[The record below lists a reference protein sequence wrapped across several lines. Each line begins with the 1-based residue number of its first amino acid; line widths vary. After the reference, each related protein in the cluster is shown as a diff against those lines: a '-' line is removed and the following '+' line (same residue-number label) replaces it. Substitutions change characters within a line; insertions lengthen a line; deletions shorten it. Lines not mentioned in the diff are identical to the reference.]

1 MFLVAFFSRCCWM
14 IGAVLG
20 GVLGQLIPWDMKGID
35 FCMTALFVVILMQQW
50 EKTTDHF
57 PALLGGGMALVC
69 LTVLGPD
76 RFMLPAL
83 LITSAILFVTRTGEV
98 RAK

>member
-1 MFLVAFFSRCCWM
+1 MKIETLYKRGLLTDEERYRLV
-14 IGAVLG
+14 V
-20 GVLGQLIPWDMKGID
+20 
-35 FCMTALFVVILMQQW
+35 QQW

>member
-1 MFLVAFFSRCCWM
+1 MPRSQPANPAAAIRRELYFFTLYRVFE
-14 IGAVLG
+14 A
-20 GVLGQLIPWDMKGID
+20 
-35 FCMTALFVVILMQQW
+35 
-50 EKTTDHF
+50 
-57 PALLGGGMALVC
+57 ALLC

>member
-1 MFLVAFFSRCCWM
+1 
-14 IGAVLG
+14 
-20 GVLGQLIPWDMKGID
+20 
-35 FCMTALFVVILMQQW
+35 
-50 EKTTDHF
+50 
-57 PALLGGGMALVC
+57 MALVC
-69 LTVLGPD
+69 LTVLGLD